1 MSSDAPTGEWLRIG
15 RKDVRPEGDAGLDVG
30 EHGDSIRRFLTNIL
44 QTEHLALL
52 LGNGLTLGAAI
63 PLGVDAPSMAASPF
77 ELELSTDVARE
88 AERAAKTSGRG
99 EANVEDHLNAALT
112 LLRGL
117 QIMED
122 PRAEEWNSAI
132 TDFLRSFVTS
142 LIKVEADLANAFRDT
157 ESGRLMLGSLES
169 LILTFANRTASRER
183 LHVFTTNYD
192 RLIEFVADSAALH
205 VLDNFVGTVRPT
217 FRAPRLSVDV
227 HYNPPGLRGE
237 PRYLEGVI
245 RFTKLHGSVD
255 WKATDGEVL
264 RIPTMFGEMP
274 ENLGDAGALLVYP
287 NAAKD
292 TALSA
297 YPYSELFRDYSAAIV
312 RPQSAV
318 ITYGYGFGDQHIN
331 AILRAMLRIP
341 STHLVIISYDDP
353 GGRVGRFAREAAQ
366 SERVSVI
373 LGAQLASL
381 RTLATHLLPATSI
394 RHVVQTGDRDPDESG
409 ARDQ

>member
-1 MSSDAPTGEWLRIG
+1 M
-15 RKDVRPEGDAGLDVG
+15 AG
-30 EHGDSIRRFLTNIL
+30 
-44 QTEHLALL
+44 
-52 LGNGLTLGAAI
+52 
-63 PLGVDAPSMAASPF
+63 SPF
-77 ELELSTDVARE
+77 ELALGEEVARA
-88 AERAAKTSGRG
+88 AERAANKSGRG

-122 PRAEEWNSAI
+122 PRADEWNSAI
-132 TDFLRSFVTS
+132 TVFLQGFAASV
-142 LIKVEADLANAFRDT
+142 IKVEADLATAFRDT
-157 ESGRLMLGSLES
+157 EPGRAILGALES
-169 LILTFANRTASRER
+169 LVLTFANRTASRER

-192 RLIEFVADSAALH
+192 RLIEYVTDSAGLH

-255 WKATDGEVL
+255 WRATDGEVL
-264 RIPTMFGEMP
+264 RMPTMFGEIP
-274 ENLGDAGALLVYP
+274 ENLGDTDTLLVYP

-292 TALSA
+292 IALSA
-297 YPYSELFRDYSAAIV
+297 YPYSELFRDFSAAVV

-318 ITYGYGFGDQHIN
+318 ITYGYGYGDQHIN
-331 AILRAMLRIP
+331 AILRDMLRIP

-353 GGRVGRFAREAAQ
+353 GGRVGRFAQEAAQ

-373 LGAQLASL
+373 MGARLANLG
-381 RTLATHLLPATSI
+381 TLAAELLPATSI
-394 RHVVQTGDRDPDESG
+394 QYVSTDNREPVESS

>member
-1 MSSDAPTGEWLRIG
+1 MSSDTPIREWLRIG
-15 RKDVRPEGDAGLDVG
+15 RKDVRPEGDASLDVG
-30 EHGDSIRRFLTNIL
+30 EHGDSIRQFLTKIL

-52 LGNGLTLGAAI
+52 LGNGLTLGAAT
-63 PLGVDAPSMAASPF
+63 PLGIDTPPMTAPPF
-77 ELELSTDVARE
+77 KIALSTNVARE
-88 AERAAKTSGRG
+88 AERAAKVSGRG

-117 QIMED
+117 QIMDD
-122 PRAEEWNSAI
+122 PRAEAWNSAI

-142 LIKVEADLANAFRDT
+142 VIKVEADLTTAFHDA
-157 ESGRLMLGSLES
+157 ESGRMVLGSLES
-169 LILTFANRTASRER
+169 LLLTFANRTASRER

-217 FRAPRLSVDV
+217 FRTPRLSVDV

-255 WKATDGEVL
+255 WKSIDGEVL
-264 RIPTMFGEMP
+264 RMPTMFGETP
-274 ENLGDAGALLVYP
+274 KHLGDPGTLLVYP

-297 YPYSELFRDYSAAIV
+297 YPYSELFRDLSAAIV

-318 ITYGYGFGDQHIN
+318 ITYGYGYGDQHIN
-331 AILRAMLRIP
+331 AILRDMLRIP
-341 STHLVIISYDDP
+341 STHLVIISHDDP
-353 GGRVGRFAREAAQ
+353 GGRVGRFAEEAAQ
-366 SERVSVI
+366 SERVSII
-373 LGAQLASL
+373 LGAQFASL
-381 RTLATHLLPATSI
+381 RTLATQLLPATSI
-394 RHVVQTGDRDPDESG
+394 QHVAQTGDHDPDESG
-409 ARDQ
+409 AHDE

>member
-1 MSSDAPTGEWLRIG
+1 MSSDAPASEWLRIG
-15 RKDVRPEGDAGLDVG
+15 RKDVRPEGDASLDVG
-30 EHGDSIRRFLTNIL
+30 QHDDSIRRFLTNVL

-52 LGNGLTLGAAI
+52 LGNGLTLGTAI
-63 PLGVDAPSMAASPF
+63 PLKIDARSMAASPF
-77 ELELSTDVARE
+77 DLALGEEVARE
-88 AERAAKTSGRG
+88 AERAARASGRG

-112 LLRGL
+112 LVRGL

-122 PRAEEWNSAI
+122 PRAAEWNSAI
-132 TDFLRSFVTS
+132 VGFLRDFVDS
-142 LIKVEADLANAFRDT
+142 VIKVEADLATAFRDT
-157 ESGRLMLGSLES
+157 ESGRTMLGALER

-192 RLIEFVADSAALH
+192 RLIEFVADSAGLH

-245 RFTKLHGSVD
+245 RFTKIHGSVD
-255 WKATDGEVL
+255 WTSTDGEVL
-264 RIPTMFGEMP
+264 RVPTAFGEMP
-274 ENLGDAGALLVYP
+274 KNVGDAGTLLVYP

-297 YPYSELFRDYSAAIV
+297 YPYSELFRDFSAAIV

-318 ITYGYGFGDQHIN
+318 ITYGYGYGDQHIN
-331 AILRAMLRIP
+331 AILRDMLRIP
-341 STHLVIISYDDP
+341 STHLVIISHDDP
-353 GGRVGRFAREAAQ
+353 GGRIGRFAREAAQ

-373 LGAQLASL
+373 LGAQFASL
-381 RTLATHLLPATSI
+381 GTFSAQLLPVTSI
-394 RHVVQTGDRDPDESG
+394 QHAAKSDDRDPDELG
-409 ARDQ
+409 LRDE

>member
-1 MSSDAPTGEWLRIG
+1 MSLEVDQHDGA
-15 RKDVRPEGDAGLDVG
+15 
-30 EHGDSIRRFLTNIL
+30 IRGFLTNVL

-52 LGNGLTLGAAI
+52 LGNGLTLGTAI
-63 PLGVDAPSMAASPF
+63 PLGVDAPSMEASPF
-77 ELELSTDVARE
+77 DLALGEEVARE
-88 AERAAKTSGRG
+88 AERAARTSGRG
-99 EANVEDHLNAALT
+99 AANVEDHLNAALT

-122 PRAEEWNSAI
+122 HRAEEWNSAVAS
-132 TDFLRSFVTS
+132 FLRDFVGS
-142 LIKVEADLANAFRDT
+142 VVKVETDLATAFGET
-157 ESGRLMLGSLES
+157 KSGRTMLGALES

-192 RLIEFVADSAALH
+192 RLIEFVADSAGLH

-245 RFTKLHGSVD
+245 RYTKLHGSVD
-255 WKATDGEVL
+255 WRSTDGEVL
-264 RIPTMFGEMP
+264 RMPTTFGEMP
-274 ENLGDAGALLVYP
+274 KDLGDGTLLVYP
-287 NAAKD
+287 NADKAVS
-292 TALSA
+292 LSA
-297 YPYSELFRDYSAAIV
+297 YPYSELFRDFSAAIV

-318 ITYGYGFGDQHIN
+318 ITYGYGYGDQHIN
-331 AILRAMLRIP
+331 AILRDMLRIP
-341 STHLVIISYDDP
+341 STHLVIISHDDP
-353 GGRVGRFAREAAQ
+353 GGRIARFAREAGQ

-373 LGAQLASL
+373 LGAQFASL
-381 RTLATHLLPATSI
+381 RTLTAQLLPATSI
-394 RHVVQTGDRDPDESG
+394 HHAVKTNDRELDELG